1 MSANAYEEIR
11 NLLGSY
17 TERMDAGQFADLAEL
32 FRDATMVDASGAVIA
47 DGYEAVR
54 NNYERGTQLYNGSP
68 RTKHI
73 TANSVIEV
81 DEDAGTA
88 TARSAY
94 VVFQG
99 TEALPLRPIITG
111 RYRDSFVR
119 DAATGRWRFSERM
132 FFVDQIG
139 DLSHHLT
146 YEVTE

>member
-17 TERMDAGQFADLAEL
+17 TERMDAGQFGDLAEL
-32 FRDATMVDASGAVIA
+32 FRDATMVDASGSVIA
-47 DGYEAVR
+47 DGYDAVR
-54 NNYERGTQLYNGSP
+54 QNYERGTQLYNGSP
-68 RTKHI
+68 RTKHVTTNI
-73 TANSVIEV
+73 VIDL
-81 DEDAGTA
+81 DEHAGAA

-99 TEALPLRPIITG
+99 TDALPLQPIITG
-111 RYRDSFVR
+111 RYRDSFVL
-119 DAATGRWRFSERM
+119 DENTGHWKFSQRM

>member
-1 MSANAYEEIR
+1 MSANAYEQIR
-11 NLLGSY
+11 NLLGTY
-17 TERMDAGQFADLAEL
+17 TETMDGGRFADLAEL
-32 FRDATMVDASGAVIA
+32 FRDATMVSESGDVIA
-47 DGYEAVR
+47 DGYDAVR
-54 NNYERGTQLYNGSP
+54 QNYERGTQLYNGSP
-68 RTKHI
+68 RTKHV
-73 TANSVIEV
+73 TTNVIIDV

-99 TEALPLRPIITG
+99 TETLPLQPIITG

-119 DAATGRWRFSERM
+119 GDAGQWQFRQRM

-146 YEVTE
+146 YTVTE

>member
-1 MSANAYEEIR
+1 MSANAYEQIR

-32 FRDATMVDASGAVIA
+32 FRDAKMVSASGDVIA
-47 DGYEAVR
+47 DGYDAVR
-54 NNYERGTQLYNGSP
+54 RNYEQGTQLYDGSP
-68 RTKHI
+68 RTKHV
-73 TANSVIEV
+73 TTNVIIDV
-81 DEDAGTA
+81 DEDAGAA

-99 TEALPLRPIITG
+99 TEALPLQPIITG

-119 DAATGRWRFSERM
+119 DEQGTWRFRERV

-139 DLSHHLT
+139 DLSKHLT
-146 YEVTE
+146 YTVTE

>member
-1 MSANAYEEIR
+1 MSTNAYEEIR

-32 FRDATMVDASGAVIA
+32 FRDATMVSASGDVIA
-47 DGYEAVR
+47 DGYDAVR
-54 NNYERGTQLYNGSP
+54 GNYERGTQLYDGSP

-99 TEALPLRPIITG
+99 TDAFALQPIITG

-119 DAATGRWRFSERM
+119 DGSGSWRFRERM

-146 YEVTE
+146 YTVTE

>member
-1 MSANAYEEIR
+1 MSANAYEQIR
-11 NLLGSY
+11 NLLGTY
-17 TERMDAGQFADLAEL
+17 TETMDGGRFGDLAEL
-32 FRDATMVDASGAVIA
+32 FRDAKMVSESGDVIA
-47 DGYEAVR
+47 DGYDAVR
-54 NNYERGTQLYNGSP
+54 QNYERGTQLYNGSP
-68 RTKHI
+68 RTKHV
-73 TANSVIEV
+73 TTNVVIEV

-99 TEALPLRPIITG
+99 TEKLPLQPIITG

-119 DAATGRWRFSERM
+119 DGTDRWKFSERM

>member
-1 MSANAYEEIR
+1 MSANAYEQIR
-11 NLLGSY
+11 NLLGTY
-17 TERMDAGQFADLAEL
+17 TETMDGGRFAELAEL
-32 FRDATMVDASGAVIA
+32 FRDAKMVSESGDVIA
-47 DGYEAVR
+47 DGYDAVR
-54 NNYERGTQLYNGSP
+54 QNYERGTQLYNGSP
-68 RTKHI
+68 RTKHV
-73 TANSVIEV
+73 TTNVVIEV

-99 TEALPLRPIITG
+99 TEALPLQPIITG

-119 DAATGRWRFSERM
+119 DGADTWRFRERM

-146 YEVTE
+146 YEITE

>member
-1 MSANAYEEIR
+1 MSVNAYEEIR

-17 TERMDAGQFADLAEL
+17 TEHMDAGRFADLAEL
-32 FRDATMVDASGAVIA
+32 FRDATMVSASGDVIA
-47 DGYEAVR
+47 DGYDAVR
-54 NNYERGTQLYNGSP
+54 QNYERGTQLYDGSP

-73 TANSVIEV
+73 TANIQIEV

-99 TEALPLRPIITG
+99 TDALPLQPIITG

-119 DAATGRWRFSERM
+119 DGSGHWRFSQRM

-139 DLSHHLT
+139 DLSRHLT

>member
-1 MSANAYEEIR
+1 MSANAYEQIR

-17 TERMDAGQFADLAEL
+17 TERMDAGRFADLAEL
-32 FRDATMVDASGAVIA
+32 FRDAKMVSASGDVIA
-47 DGYEAVR
+47 DGYDAVR
-54 NNYERGTQLYNGSP
+54 QNYERGTQLYDGSP

-88 TARSAY
+88 VARSAY

-99 TEALPLRPIITG
+99 TDALPLQPIITG
-111 RYRDSFVR
+111 RYRDNFVR
-119 DAATGRWRFSERM
+119 GDDGQWKFSERM

-139 DLSHHLT
+139 DLSRHLT